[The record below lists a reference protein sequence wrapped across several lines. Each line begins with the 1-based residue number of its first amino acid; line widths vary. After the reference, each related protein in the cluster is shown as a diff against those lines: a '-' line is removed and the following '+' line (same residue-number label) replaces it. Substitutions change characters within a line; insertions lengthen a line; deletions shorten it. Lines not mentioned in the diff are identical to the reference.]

1 MGRKPNPKGKDRTRT
16 VSLDGDVADIA
27 QELADKSQLSKV
39 ISQLLRNAYNIS
51 DEVSRMK
58 EQLEQMTNKRKVLQH
73 AEAELIEAI
82 DEAERRII
90 HDRNHVLPSLY
101 QRQGVLEE
109 RLRKLRARQA
119 YLPPKEATLVQDQI
133 METNRILTT
142 GLKEIEELEE

>member
-16 VSLDGDVADIA
+16 ISLDGDVSDVA

-39 ISQLLRNAYNIS
+39 LSQLLRNAYNIS
-51 DEVSRMK
+51 DEVAIMK
-58 EQLEQMTNKRKVLQH
+58 DKLASLVEERKGLQRLEEEM
-73 AEAELIEAI
+73 IEAI

-109 RLRKLRARQA
+109 RLRKLRERQA
-119 YLPPKEATLVQDQI
+119 YLPPKEATLIQDQI
-133 METNRILTT
+133 METTRILTT
-142 GLKEIEELEE
+142 LLKEIEELEE

>member
-109 RLRKLRARQA
+109 RLRKLRERQA
-119 YLPPKEATLVQDQI
+119 YLPPKEATLGQDQI

-142 GLKEIEELEE
+142 VLKEIEELEE